1 MNTTVIVLSSL
12 LFSNVQLAQLKMETF
27 GKFSVTSFANATD
40 RIYKSDRYFDDDSFV
55 KGIASFLDEFDEE
68 IASIHEDEYDISE
81 EKRGETDSLMPPAL
95 SLIPIP
101 IFENEDE
108 VKEEA
113 DLNMPSISAEPVT
126 PSSLSVKEIDVS
138 GMTFDPAY
146 SRFKSTPNTSTFLYR
161 NLKYGTDYIDYVRNL
176 STKAS

>member
-1 MNTTVIVLSSL
+1 
-12 LFSNVQLAQLKMETF
+12 METF

-55 KGIASFLDEFDEE
+55 KGITSFLDEFDEE

-101 IFENEDE
+101 IFE
-108 VKEEA
+108 EEA
-113 DLNMPSISAEPVT
+113 DQNIPSISAEPVT
-126 PSSLSVKEIDVS
+126 PSSPSVKEIDVS